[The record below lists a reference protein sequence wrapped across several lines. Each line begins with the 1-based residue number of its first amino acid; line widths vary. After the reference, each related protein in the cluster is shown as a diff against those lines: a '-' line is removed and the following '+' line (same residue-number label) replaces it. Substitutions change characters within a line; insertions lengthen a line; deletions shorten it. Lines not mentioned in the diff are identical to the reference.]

1 MSDFQI
7 ITTSETERVTPYER
21 PLPRDGF
28 IQQSLE
34 MGAWTWSAEIGIL
47 FGVGAFAL
55 IFFPV
60 IAVQYRKYGRF
71 TGLRLVGAGAV
82 SVYVTTLIAY
92 TLLPLPES
100 REAVCTPQ
108 LQPVPFHFFADIA
121 AENPGLGLLALLTSR
136 ATLQVVFNVV
146 LFVPFGI
153 IVRGFF
159 SRSLP
164 ATVALGVGTSVLI
177 EATQYTGIWGIY
189 SCAYRLA
196 DVDDLITN
204 TLGAL
209 IGALVAPTVLAWMP
223 RERAL
228 RALRGVAR
236 PVTVWRRWLGMAI
249 DFALFSVLGSVLVV
263 CYRVALL
270 AISGVVPAE
279 RGVVEAALGS
289 LVPAILV
296 FVAPAARRTGASLG
310 QTAVWLVPYWG
321 RPVPAWRRL
330 LRAASVG
337 GLYGVLVF
345 ASQLP
350 DPIDTAAAASTV
362 LLIVAFFAVPLTRQA
377 AGLSGLIAHATMRDE
392 REPRSPSAETEAKP
406 KPTPPVQN

>member
-1 MSDFQI
+1 MD
-7 ITTSETERVTPYER
+7 
-21 PLPRDGF
+21 
-28 IQQSLE
+28 
-34 MGAWTWSAEIGIL
+34 AWTWSAEIGIL

-71 TGLRLVGAGAV
+71 TGLRLLGAGAV

-100 REAVCTPQ
+100 RETVCTPP
-108 LQPVPFHFFADIA
+108 LQPVPFHFLADIA
-121 AENPGLGLLALLTSR
+121 AENPGSDVLALLTSR
-136 ATLQVVFNVV
+136 TTLQVVFNVV
-146 LFVPFGI
+146 LFVPLGI
-153 IVRGFF
+153 IARGFF
-159 SRSLP
+159 SRTLP
-164 ATVALGVGTSVLI
+164 VTAALGGGTSLLI

-196 DVDDLITN
+196 DVDDLLTN

-228 RALRGVAR
+228 RATRGVAR

-249 DFALFSVLGSVLVV
+249 DFSLFSVLGSVLVV
-263 CYRVALL
+263 CYRFALL
-270 AISGVVPAE
+270 AITGAVPE
-279 RGVVEAALGS
+279 EPGVVEAALGS

-296 FVAPAARRTGASLG
+296 FISPAARSTGASLG

-321 RPVPAWRRL
+321 RPVTAWGRM

-345 ASQLP
+345 AARLP
-350 DPIDTAAAASTV
+350 DPFEAAAPASTV
-362 LLIVAFFAVPLTRQA
+362 LLVAAFIAVPLTRQA
-377 AGLSGLIAHATMRDE
+377 AGLSGLVVHAVMRDE
-392 REPRSPSAETEAKP
+392 RELPTPSAGSEARLN
-406 KPTPPVQN
+406 PTPPVQN